1 MSSSVVDTPQKQSH
15 YNGSK
20 AAVLMLTRSLAAE
33 WADRGVRVN
42 CISPGYILTEMNR
55 KPHVIPLHGTWI
67 EKTPMRRL
75 GEVEDLMAAVVYLAS
90 GASSFMTGHDLII
103 DGGYTLW

>member
-15 YNGSK
+15 YNFSK

-42 CISPGYILTEMNR
+42 CISPGY
-55 KPHVIPLHGTWI
+55 
-67 EKTPMRRL
+67 
-75 GEVEDLMAAVVYLAS
+75 S
-90 GASSFMTGHDLII
+90 
-103 DGGYTLW
+103 GGYTLC